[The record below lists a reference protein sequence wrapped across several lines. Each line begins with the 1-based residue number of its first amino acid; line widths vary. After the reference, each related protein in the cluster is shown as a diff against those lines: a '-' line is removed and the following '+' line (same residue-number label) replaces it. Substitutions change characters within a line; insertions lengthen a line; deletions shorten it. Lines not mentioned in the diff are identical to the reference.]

1 MQRLEN
7 LAISDIPGE
16 NVETAISQIRGA
28 IERLKHIKKTPEDLV
43 YKLLLIFQTTSAKD
57 FNDSFKLMQKQR
69 MLSKCLDTS
78 TGLSSSLLDSAEK
91 DLPNKLCELAETLY
105 HEKVA
110 TREWSG
116 ATTKGKASS
125 FTAGSASA
133 EHVTCWN
140 CGDSGHSLQV
150 CPKAKNQPAIAL
162 RKKAQQKIWKANGT
176 SSGGGRG
183 QGRGGGRGNG
193 GGRGRGRG
201 RGEGI
206 PTEPNFPLPTAQEN
220 NKRVIGGKPMF
231 FIKSRNLWVADKY
244 PPEAPAAHVATTP
257 PVAIQPPPAAGLVA
271 TASNAAARQQAI
283 DVAVANATRS
293 MGTALSGLAEQFRV

>member
-1 MQRLEN
+1 MFLPGNAQREGQPRKKSNDLHEPVVAGLMTTVYEWFFFLVALPINDCCSDCSDLE
-7 LAISDIPGE
+7 S
-16 NVETAISQIRGA
+16 
-28 IERLKHIKKTPEDLV
+28 
-43 YKLLLIFQTTSAKD
+43 Y
-57 FNDSFKLMQKQR
+57 
-69 MLSKCLDTS
+69 C
-78 TGLSSSLLDSAEK
+78 SAEK

-293 MGTALSGLAEQFRV
+293 MGTANAIS